1 MEWSGYV
8 YACSAG
14 ETFDSAAR
22 AIWGSEKYAA
32 ELMCLNPELVGKPA
46 FDGSERLYLPRI
58 DAPVE
63 TNAAAVPDRSPWRE

>member
-1 MEWSGYV
+1 MEWSGYM

-32 ELMCLNPELVGKPA
+32 ELMSLNPELTGKPA
-46 FDGSERLYLPRI
+46 FDGTERLYLPRI
-58 DAPVE
+58 DIPDE
-63 TNAAAVPDRSPWRE
+63 TSAAAPDKAPWRE